1 MGLIPHHPNAEY
13 DALIIGRA
21 GMDLYPLPDGTKI
34 EDANSFA
41 SDLGGSSGN
50 IAVAMAKHG
59 RKVSLAAPISDD
71 PVGRFVSKKLAQYG
85 VHHATPDPISQ
96 GARTSLA
103 MAETLSTGSETV
115 IYRNGAADFEMPTLS
130 DGLVHSARC
139 VVATGTALAQE
150 PSRRETLSALAR
162 AHFAI
167 LDLDYRPYSWAEGE
181 AAQTYAEA
189 ANHVN
194 MIVGNDEEF
203 DIIGGKSVA
212 QDLAHSGK
220 IVLFKRGSEG
230 CEILGGDPKLI
241 PPFMVSALKPFGAG
255 DAFLG
260 GTLSRLMMDDAL
272 EDAVRF
278 GAAAAAL
285 VVSRRGC
292 ASAMPNTKETEA
304 FMKGYA

>member
-1 MGLIPHHPNAEY
+1 
-13 DALIIGRA
+13 
-21 GMDLYPLPDGTKI
+21 
-34 EDANSFA
+34 
-41 SDLGGSSGN
+41 
-50 IAVAMAKHG
+50 
-59 RKVSLAAPISDD
+59 
-71 PVGRFVSKKLAQYG
+71 
-85 VHHATPDPISQ
+85 
-96 GARTSLA
+96 

-115 IYRNGAADFEMPTLS
+115 IYRNGAADFEMPHLP
-130 DGLVHSARC
+130 DALVKSAQC
-139 VVATGTALAQE
+139 VLATGTALAKD
-150 PSRRETLSALAR
+150 PSRRETLSAFER

-181 AAQTYAEA
+181 AAATYAA
-189 ANHVN
+189 AVDQVD

-212 QDLAHSGK
+212 EDLAHSGK

-230 CEILGGDPKLI
+230 CEILGDDPKLI
-241 PPFMVSALKPFGAG
+241 PPFMVNALKPFGAG

-260 GTLSRLMMDDAL
+260 GSLSRLLDGDAL

-292 ASAMPNTKETEA
+292 ASAMPDTKETEA